1 MAIGTALTNA
11 YVHISCAMQACELFA
26 WRDRPQALRH
36 VHGLSRFLPS
46 LRELGAKQALDI
58 FEERPLAPIWRGEGL
73 SVAKVRTN
81 GLAHKTSLPQDRRFQ
96 AVVHEKPNV
105 FQLVRFSNNPA
116 KLGYLSTSSST
127 RSRRRTVEPRVAS
140 CGTSQDG
147 WGSHVAWRRQP
158 PTLRS
163 HADHPTARRNP

>member
-58 FEERPLAPIWRGEGL
+58 LEERPLAPIWRGEGL
-73 SVAKVRTN
+73 
-81 GLAHKTSLPQDRRFQ
+81 P
-96 AVVHEKPNV
+96 
-105 FQLVRFSNNPA
+105 PA
-116 KLGYLSTSSST
+116 A
-127 RSRRRTVEPRVAS
+127 RPTVSGGGPREDE
-140 CGTSQDG
+140 CI
-147 WGSHVAWRRQP
+147 
-158 PTLRS
+158 PTCS
-163 HADHPTARRNP
+163 IQ

>member
-58 FEERPLAPIWRGEGL
+58 LEERPLAPIWRGEGSVMLL
-73 SVAKVRTN
+73 SMAKLPESICKSSEKLAGQLFASAGSGTVAKVT
-81 GLAHKTSLPQDRRFQ
+81 G
-96 AVVHEKPNV
+96 
-105 FQLVRFSNNPA
+105 
-116 KLGYLSTSSST
+116 STSTSAPSWNPLPKASST
-127 RSRRRTVEPRVAS
+127 ASSSSKPTSHSGTPRS
-140 CGTSQDG
+140 
-147 WGSHVAWRRQP
+147 
-158 PTLRS
+158 
-163 HADHPTARRNP
+163 